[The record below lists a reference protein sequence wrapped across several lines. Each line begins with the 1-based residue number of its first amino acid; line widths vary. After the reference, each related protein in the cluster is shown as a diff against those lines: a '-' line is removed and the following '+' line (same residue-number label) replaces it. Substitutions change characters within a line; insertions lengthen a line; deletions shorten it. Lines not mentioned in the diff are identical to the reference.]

1 MENPPEGGGNGGVGA
16 NGDAAMADGRQ
27 EARIGGHPA
36 DAGREKATI
45 RGALMVVGTMTE
57 AQELAKQLGMAD
69 LKWRQAGEYVQ
80 RAEFDEWLRSQQLE
94 RAIAASAARE
104 WVTANTTRAVRWRF
118 DVATPRRRPTHEHHR
133 WSPLEPTT
141 RPSVAPQRGAD
152 GSPSTSNAW
161 HHPLRPTPPL
171 VRPSPFSQE
180 ELRKLIQTEV
190 ASRLAPYERLLEE
203 AKTVIAGKDAE
214 IASLKA
220 ELAKAKAQKKPSA
233 APAAEPASPTDP
245 KCQPGPQ
252 EWRHLQQD
260 LQRLRQEARQAI
272 FLCNGMKERQSRM
285 GTELVL
291 QQQEIVVLQKQLMK
305 EEQAGGV
312 PSLSEPLQKKGQNQQ
327 GNLHGWLDTA
337 ATGFRD
343 EPEWPTPAT
352 GMGFQY
358 TTKVSGESALPT
370 QAFSFED
377 AANQQL
383 PACASTNSVVFQQ
396 PVPAAVPPAPS
407 PPTKDGFVVGKVAAV
422 LEVRAELA
430 DTPPRAVAT
439 RPRSKRHVS
448 PGLNTPQEPAAKKG
462 MVEDS
467 EGEEDGTD
475 ADIRRW
481 VEAELM
487 EAELAEEDADEEV
500 RGELE
505 GKVPDGYD
513 EEEADREQTRR
524 RGEGAGARRGPL
536 IFTGTDE
543 NLSMGG

>member
-1 MENPPEGGGNGGVGA
+1 M
-16 NGDAAMADGRQ
+16 
-27 EARIGGHPA
+27 
-36 DAGREKATI
+36 
-45 RGALMVVGTMTE
+45 
-57 AQELAKQLGMAD
+57 
-69 LKWRQAGEYVQ
+69 
-80 RAEFDEWLRSQQLE
+80 
-94 RAIAASAARE
+94 
-104 WVTANTTRAVRWRF
+104 
-118 DVATPRRRPTHEHHR
+118 
-133 WSPLEPTT
+133 EPTA

-312 PSLSEPLQKKGQNQQ
+312 PSLSEPLQEKGQNQQ

-383 PACASTNSVVFQQ
+383 PACASTGSFVFQQ

-407 PPTKDGFVVGKVAAV
+407 PPTKDGFVVGNVAAV

-481 VEAELM
+481 VEAEHM

-524 RGEGAGARRGPL
+524 RGESDRVLLVPCH
-536 IFTGTDE
+536 
-543 NLSMGG
+543 